1 MSKSKAKIMS
11 ETSRSTHPAII
22 VAAVAV
28 TVASL
33 AAAASFTGL
42 LPARAVSEPA
52 LAANAE
58 PAISEPAPPAAKPSP
73 APVPKAQHF
82 DPPPPPRV
90 NKSQHAVRDNPQ
102 PTGDLRYASERS
114 TTNYASQGNDAG
126 IDVIPARPDYA
137 PPTVCR
143 DCGTVEAIRD
153 VSAPAEAS
161 GLGAVAGGVVGGL
174 LGNQVGRGKGNTAAT
189 IVGAVGGAFAGH
201 QTEKY
206 VRADKQSQVTVRFED
221 GSSRSFSQEGGN
233 RWQVGDRVRLSNGSL
248 LPN

>member
-1 MSKSKAKIMS
+1 MS
-11 ETSRSTHPAII
+11 ETPRSTHPAII

-42 LPARAVSEPA
+42 LPTKSAPEPA
-52 LAANAE
+52 LAASVEPLPAE
-58 PAISEPAPPAAKPSP
+58 AAPPAAQPRSAAP
-73 APVPKAQHF
+73 ATPAAPAKSKQF
-82 DPPPPPRV
+82 DPPPPPKV
-90 NKSQHAVRDNPQ
+90 SKSKPAVRDTPQ
-102 PTGDLRYASERS
+102 PSGDLRYASER
-114 TTNYASQGNDAG
+114 TTSAYPNPGNDAG
-126 IDVIPARPDYA
+126 IDVIPARTASA
-137 PPTVCR
+137 PPPVCR
-143 DCGTVEAIRD
+143 DCGTVEAIRE

-174 LGNQVGRGKGNTAAT
+174 LGNQIGRGKGNTAAT

-206 VRADKQSQVTVRFED
+206 VRAEKQSQVTVRLED
-221 GSSRSFSQEGGN
+221 GSTRTVSQDGGN

>member
-1 MSKSKAKIMS
+1 MS
-11 ETSRSTHPAII
+11 ETSRSTHPAVI

-42 LPARAVSEPA
+42 LPAKPAPEPVLTA
-52 LAANAE
+52 STEPPAAK
-58 PAISEPAPPAAKPSP
+58 PAPPAARTRP
-73 APVPKAQHF
+73 APAAKAQHF
-82 DPPPPPRV
+82 DPPPPPKLA
-90 NKSQHAVRDNPQ
+90 KSQPAVRDTPQ
-102 PTGDLRYASERS
+102 PTGDLRYASER
-114 TTNYASQGNDAG
+114 TTSAYPNPGNDAG
-126 IDVIPARPDYA
+126 IDVIPARPAYV
-137 PPTVCR
+137 PPPVCS
-143 DCGTVEAIRD
+143 DCGTVEAIRE

-161 GLGAVAGGVVGGL
+161 GLGAVAGGVLGGL

-206 VRADKQSQVTVRFED
+206 VRAEKQSQVTIRLED
-221 GSSRSFSQEGGN
+221 GSIRTVSQDGGN
-233 RWQVGDRVRLSNGSL
+233 RWQVGDRVRLSNGNL